1 MLVYWSISQLLLLV
15 FAYLY
20 RAITSFND
28 HQELRDGN
36 VAAGNDEP
44 CRWPDALGR
53 PCSHCHDVVFDA
65 RALVLLAG
73 LSGGMTLVALAL
85 TMSFPLVYY
94 SSLLIFLPIAVVG
107 ALVLVVMRFDVDFGL
122 LPGDRLD
129 VEIKRDRNWGAAI
142 IEGSVSIGIA
152 FVLHLYV
159 PVPGPI
165 ETYDV
170 CPVTDVV
177 R

>member
-1 MLVYWSISQLLLLV
+1 
-15 FAYLY
+15 
-20 RAITSFND
+20 
-28 HQELRDGN
+28 
-36 VAAGNDEP
+36 
-44 CRWPDALGR
+44 
-53 PCSHCHDVVFDA
+53 
-65 RALVLLAG
+65 
-73 LSGGMTLVALAL
+73 MTLVALAL

-107 ALVLVVMRFDVDFGL
+107 ALVLVVMRFVVDFGL